1 MAHHKRVI
9 NFALFFMPVS
19 NSPTVSW
26 RFTPP
31 GQFQTPQDKFGHPL
45 PQSLVAIFRLDYYYT
60 ISNNQIIIVILDI

>member
-1 MAHHKRVI
+1 MAHPKRVI

-31 GQFQTPQDKFGHPL
+31 GQFQTTQDKFGQLENIKSLDPL
-45 PQSLVAIFRLDYYYT
+45 L
-60 ISNNQIIIVILDI
+60 